1 MQQRSVSHE
10 YRNNLLYMSALLEKK
25 EYGKLSGY
33 LKEAGGADMRGMDI
47 INTNNPVINVI
58 MNTKYYE
65 AKKAGASF
73 ICKIND
79 LSGITMKE
87 TDIILLLSNLLNNA
101 IEAVEKCLDKKM
113 IKVKIVME
121 NNKLIISVWNT
132 FNGEIKRDGDM
143 LKTTKKEN
151 VVFHGI
157 GLKNVVRI
165 ADKYNGLYLFEPR
178 GKEFSAIVIIPMD
191 IHYAENKSR

>member
-1 MQQRSVSHE
+1 MVKTIEIHTAVSYTH
-10 YRNNLLYMSALLEKK
+10 L
-25 EYGKLSGY
+25 
-33 LKEAGGADMRGMDI
+33 
-47 INTNNPVINVI
+47 
-58 MNTKYYE
+58 TKYYE

-73 ICKIND
+73 ICKINN

-113 IKVKIVME
+113 IKVKIVIE
-121 NNKLIISVWNT
+121 NNKFIVSVWNT
-132 FNGEIKRDGDM
+132 FIGEIKREGDI

-151 VVFHGI
+151 AVFHGI

-165 ADKYNGLYLFEPR
+165 AEKDVYKRQNFR
-178 GKEFSAIVIIPMD
+178 SS
-191 IHYAENKSR
+191 KSS